1 MFVVLEY
8 NSNESLM
15 GTWNGKKSLLDW
27 HYNCVPPIVHKH
39 IMSNKV
45 LKGGFEGKVAGI
57 GVAKIASFISI
68 M

>member
-1 MFVVLEY
+1 M
-8 NSNESLM
+8 
-15 GTWNGKKSLLDW
+15 NGSLLDW